1 MQHRRCDFIHTCKMI
16 IIWGLSI
23 KYYRAHV
30 CRKLCRQLENIS
42 DMYCNHKLKYI
53 SISLS
58 LSGLLL
64 YLKFYSHIWKFWRET
79 FVWTK
84 RLKAPWKC
92 FEWSFC
98 FHSSCWCSAF
108 RKLFFIKYHRYLQAK
123 HGFMRI
129 NASCLSVLSICW
141 SFHLF
146 NLWEIMNP
154 ELKLVWN
161 KAFRLLR
168 SNLSYFFV

>member
-1 MQHRRCDFIHTCKMI
+1 M
-16 IIWGLSI
+16 LSI

-123 HGFMRI
+123 HGFIRI
-129 NASCLSVLSICW
+129 DASCLSVLYICW

-154 ELKLVWN
+154 ELNYFGIKPSDSLGVICHI
-161 KAFRLLR
+161 
-168 SNLSYFFV
+168 FFV